1 MFSIT
6 HVAPQLCFCKSEGT
20 FRSSQ
25 QMTETTIG
33 GKSRLGVDYQSK
45 NRVSFNDD
53 ILNTRFQIV
62 WNVMY

>member
-1 MFSIT
+1 
-6 HVAPQLCFCKSEGT
+6 
-20 FRSSQ
+20 
-25 QMTETTIG
+25 MTETTIG
-33 GKSRLGVDYQSK
+33 GKSRLGVDYQFK